1 MKIIFTL
8 QILLIAVYSTAQV
21 LSGTANAGG
30 IITLTAPSGKVF
42 ISINFVSYGTFN
54 GACGSF
60 TTGGYD
66 ATNSQSRFGD
76 KIFLRGAFI

>member
-30 IITLTAPSGKVF
+30 IITLTAPYEK
-42 ISINFVSYGTFN
+42 
-54 GACGSF
+54 
-60 TTGGYD
+60 
-66 ATNSQSRFGD
+66 
-76 KIFLRGAFI
+76 FL